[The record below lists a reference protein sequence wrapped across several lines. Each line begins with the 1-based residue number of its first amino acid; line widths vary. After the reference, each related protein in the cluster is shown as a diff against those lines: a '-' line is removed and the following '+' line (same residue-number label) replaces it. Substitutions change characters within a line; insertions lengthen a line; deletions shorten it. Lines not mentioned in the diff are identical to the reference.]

1 MLREALPEIVTGSV
15 PGPKAAELLKR
26 RDAAIPKAMCGTT
39 YPICMGRDVYKR
51 QLPGY
56 PAKFGRSKRL
66 GSPESGFLSL
76 RTV

>member
-39 YPICMGRDVYKR
+39 YPIWSHAGRR
-51 QLPGY
+51 GWEPF
-56 PAKFGRSKRL
+56 P
-66 GSPESGFLSL
+66 
-76 RTV
+76 